1 MNILPTTGS
10 QVLKIVPRK
19 DASDP
24 VIKLTSKDTN
34 KTVTVTPTKT
44 DEGQYMVL
52 TGTFTLVEDTL
63 YRYVVE
69 VSDSD
74 TEEIYRGLIYA
85 SNQSNLQK
93 YFISKDLYTEEDSY
107 DNEFVFL

>member
-19 DASDP
+19 DASNP
-24 VIKLTSKDTN
+24 VIKLTNKDTN

-44 DEGQYMVL
+44 DDGQYMVL
-52 TGTFTLVEDTL
+52 TGTFTLTEDTL

-69 VSDSD
+69 LSSSN
-74 TEEIYRGLIYA
+74 TEENYRGLIFA
-85 SNQSNLQK
+85 TNQSNLEK
-93 YFISKDLYTEEDSY
+93 YFVSNNLYTEEDSY
-107 DNEFVFL
+107 DNEFVFI

>member
-19 DASDP
+19 DTSNP
-24 VIKLTSKDTN
+24 VIKLTNKDTN

-52 TGTFTLVEDTL
+52 TGTFTLTEDTL

-69 VSDSD
+69 LSSSN
-74 TEEIYRGLIYA
+74 TEEIYRGLIFA
-85 SNQSNLQK
+85 TNQSNLEK
-93 YFISKDLYTEEDSY
+93 YFVSNNLYTEEDSY
-107 DNEFVFL
+107 DNEFVFI

>member
-10 QVLKIVPRK
+10 QVLKIIPRK

-24 VIKLTSKDTN
+24 VIKLTNKDTN
-34 KTVTVTPTKT
+34 KTVTVTPVKS

-52 TGTFTLVEDTL
+52 TGTFTLTVDTL
-63 YRYVVE
+63 YRYSVE

-74 TEEIYRGLIYA
+74 DEEIYRGLIFA
-85 SNQSNLQK
+85 TNQSNLEK
-93 YFISKDLYTEEDSY
+93 YFVNENIYTEEDSY
-107 DNEFVFL
+107 DNEFIIL